1 MSDHQNNIN
10 QLLAKLEFLLKRQDN
25 FTQEIKNL
33 REEVIKL
40 KKIEADAPPTQDI
53 PSPIENLEE
62 TGEEKVNSE
71 IPDLIEETP
80 QYKSTSATNKLAR
93 KRMGKVFGGVC
104 GGFGRYFGIDAIWV
118 RIIYLIL
125 TFLSFGTGIVVYVI
139 FWILLKEDKVDITH
153 QTYQKPIDKPLQNV
167 TPPIAKKSTD
177 IKSDL
182 EKFIGENLINKIGIA
197 ILVIGV
203 GIGAKYTIDNNLIT
217 PLTRIILGY
226 LIGLGLLGL
235 GLKLKEKYDNF
246 SAVLVSGA
254 MAILYFITFA
264 AYSFYELIPQI
275 VTFILMVVFTIFTVI
290 AALNYNK
297 QIIAHIG
304 LVGAYAVP
312 FLLSND
318 SGQAEV
324 LFSYIAIINIGIL
337 AIAYR
342 KYWKPLLYVSFL
354 LTWLIYFSW
363 FNFRFLSTDHF
374 TLAWTFLIVFF
385 TIFYTIFLAYK
396 LIKKEKFE
404 IQDILLIL
412 SNSFIFYGLGYTLLD
427 DHETANQFLG
437 LFTLGN
443 AIIHLIVASVIYQ
456 NKLVDKNL
464 FYLISGLVLVFITI
478 AVPVQLNGNW
488 VTLLWTG
495 EAALLFFIGRTK
507 NAGIYEKISY
517 PIMLLACISIMQDW
531 GLAYNNYLGH
541 ESIRFTPILNVHFL
555 SSTLFIAAFW
565 YINHLNQN
573 KNYKG
578 AFENNRELSNL
589 VSISIP
595 AILIVST
602 YLAFRLEIANYW
614 DQLYRDS
621 AQTNGYLN
629 NYHMDLKYF
638 KTIWL
643 IIYTMFFASILS
655 FINIKRIKNSLL
667 GTLNLGFNA
676 LILSGFLIKGLY
688 DLSELRES
696 YLSDN
701 SYYQGSLFNLGIRY
715 LSFIF
720 VGVLLTTTYHYVR
733 QKFIK
738 QDLKIIFDLVLHTT
752 IIWIASSE
760 LLHWMD
766 LGNASESYKLGLS
779 ILWGVYALLL
789 IVLGIY
795 KKQKYVRIAAITL
808 FGVTLIK
815 LFFYDISHLN
825 TISKTIVLVSL
836 GVLLLI
842 ISFLYNKYK
851 DFIADEIKD

>member
-1 MSDHQNNIN
+1 MSDHQNSIN

-33 REEVIKL
+33 REEVIQL
-40 KKIEADAPPTQDI
+40 KKLEADSPPTQSI
-53 PSPIENLEE
+53 PGAKENFEE
-62 TGEEKVNSE
+62 ISEEKIISE
-71 IPDLIEETP
+71 TSNLKKNTP
-80 QYKSTSATNKLAR
+80 QNQSSHLANKLAR
-93 KRMGKVFGGVC
+93 KRIGKVIGGVC
-104 GGFGRYFGIDAIWV
+104 GGFGRYLGINAIWI
-118 RIIYLIL
+118 RIIYLVL
-125 TFLSFGTGIVVYVI
+125 TLLSFGTGIVIYVI
-139 FWILLKEDKVDITH
+139 FWILLKQDEVGITH
-153 QTYQKPIDKPLQNV
+153 QTYQKTVDKPVRNV
-167 TPPIAKKSTD
+167 SPSIANKSID

-235 GLKLKEKYDNF
+235 GLKLKEKYNNF

-264 AYSFYELIPQI
+264 AHSFYELIPQI
-275 VTFILMVVFTIFTVI
+275 VTFIMMVVFTVFTVFT
-290 AALNYNK
+290 ALNYNK

-318 SGQAEV
+318 SNQAEV
-324 LFSYIAIINIGIL
+324 LFSYTAIINIGIL

-342 KYWKPLLYVSFL
+342 KYWKPLLYVSFI

-363 FNFRFLSTDHF
+363 FTFRFLSADSF
-374 TLAWTFLIVFF
+374 ALSWTFLIIFF
-385 TIFYTIFLAYK
+385 AIFYTIFLAYK
-396 LIKKEKFE
+396 LIQKEKFE
-404 IQDILLIL
+404 TTDILLIL
-412 SNSFIFYGLGYTLLD
+412 SNSFIFYGIGYTLLD

-443 AIIHLIVASVIYQ
+443 AIIHLFVSAVIYQ
-456 NKLVDKNL
+456 NKLADKNL
-464 FYLISGLVLVFITI
+464 FYLVSGLVLVFITI
-478 AVPVQLNGNW
+478 AIPVQLNGNW

-495 EAALLFFIGRTK
+495 EAALLFYIGRTK
-507 NAGIYEKISY
+507 NAGLYEKISY
-517 PIMLLACISIMQDW
+517 PLMILACISIMQDW
-531 GLAYNNYLGH
+531 GLAYNNYFGH
-541 ESIRFTPILNVHFL
+541 ENISLTPLLNIHFL
-555 SSTLFIAAFW
+555 SSILFIAAFW
-565 YINHLNQN
+565 YINYLNQN

-578 AFENNRELSNL
+578 VFQTNKELSQV

-595 AILIVST
+595 AILIISI
-602 YLAFRLEIANYW
+602 YLAFRMEIANYW

-621 AQTNGYLN
+621 EQINGNLN
-629 NYHMDLKYF
+629 HIRIDLTYF
-638 KTIWL
+638 KSIWL
-643 IIYTMFFASILS
+643 IIYTLLFASILS
-655 FINIKRIKNSLL
+655 FVNIKRIKNSML
-667 GTLNLGFNA
+667 GNLNLGLNA
-676 LILSGFLIKGLY
+676 LILLIFLTQGLY
-688 DLSELRES
+688 DISELRES
-696 YLSDN
+696 YLSGN

-720 VGVLLTTTYHYVR
+720 VGLLLITTYHYIR
-733 QKFIK
+733 QEFIK
-738 QDLKIIFDLVLHTT
+738 QDFKIVFELVLHTS
-752 IIWIASSE
+752 IIWIVSSE

-789 IVLGIY
+789 IILGIY
-795 KKQKYVRIAAITL
+795 KKRKYLRIAAITL

-815 LFFYDISHLN
+815 LFFYDISGLN
-825 TISKTIVLVSL
+825 TISKTIVMVSL
-836 GVLLLI
+836 GILLLI

-851 DFIADEIKD
+851 DFIADEMGD